1 MAKSSEGF
9 SFAALD
15 KELSKISGFESGSIL
30 STNTFSEVDEWIPTG
45 NYLLNAQISGTLFG
59 GVPNSRSLGV
69 MGDPGCLRKNQIVK
83 IYKLRNEKLAYE
95 SRIIEE

>member
-1 MAKSSEGF
+1 MNAQV
-9 SFAALD
+9 
-15 KELSKISGFESGSIL
+15 SGS
-30 STNTFSEVDEWIPTG
+30 
-45 NYLLNAQISGTLFG
+45 LFG
-59 GVPNSRSLGV
+59 GVPNTRSFGL

>member
-1 MAKSSEGF
+1 MSKVFDFGKM
-9 SFAALD
+9 D
-15 KELSKISGFESGSIL
+15 KDLSKIPGFELGSML
-30 STNTFSEVDEWIPTG
+30 SENDFSEVDDWISTG
-45 NYLLNAQISGTLFG
+45 NYLLNGHLSGSLFG
-59 GVPNSRSLGV
+59 GVPNTRSFGL